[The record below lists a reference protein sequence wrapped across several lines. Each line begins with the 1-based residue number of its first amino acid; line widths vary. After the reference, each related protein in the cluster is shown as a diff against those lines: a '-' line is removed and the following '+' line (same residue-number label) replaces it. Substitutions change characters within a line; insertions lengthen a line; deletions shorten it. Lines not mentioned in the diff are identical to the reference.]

1 MATIEYK
8 FSDGHIEEI
17 EVTEEFKAA
26 YEFELAREKARYW
39 KIYRQKEREGIP
51 TATIGH
57 WIKLWMTVSITQR
70 KTILWNRYWKRS
82 KSANSDEGND
92 FRHMS

>member
-17 EVTEEFKAA
+17 EVTEEFKEA

-39 KIYRQKEREGIP
+39 KIYRQKERAGIP
-51 TATIGH
+51 TGH
-57 WIKLWMTVSITQR
+57 DWSLDKIMDDGINYAAKNNPLES
-70 KTILWNRYWKRS
+70 YWKRR
-82 KSANSDEGND
+82 KSANDG
-92 FRHMS
+92 RRC